1 MTAGRRV
8 GILGG
13 TFDPIHV
20 GHLAAAEA
28 ASAALKLDEV
38 VVIPSHLPP
47 HRSRPP
53 LASGYHRFA
62 MVALALAERER
73 YRASDLELGSGG
85 PSYTSITLDMLR
97 QQGEHPSQ
105 IFFITGADAF
115 AEISSWRDYP
125 RVLNSSHFV
134 VVSRPGHQAS
144 ELPRQIPDVASRM
157 RSPEKSGGT
166 EVLGDGTFIWLV
178 DEATPNISSSD
189 IRVRVAEGRSITGL
203 APPPVAAYIERHE
216 LYRGWDVDT
225 RLHD

>member
-1 MTAGRRV
+1 MTEGRRV

-28 ASAALKLDEV
+28 ASSALKLDEV

-47 HRSRPP
+47 HRLQPP

-62 MVALALAERER
+62 MVALALAEKEA
-73 YRASDLELGSGG
+73 YKASDLELGSEG
-85 PSYTSITLDMLR
+85 PSYTSITLDMLM

-115 AEISSWRDYP
+115 AELSSWRDYP

-134 VVSRPGHQAS
+134 VVSRPGHKAS
-144 ELPRQIPDVASRM
+144 ELPHLIPDIASRM
-157 RSPEKSGGT
+157 RSPEQAGDTEAPGT
-166 EVLGDGTFIWLV
+166 GTFIWLV
-178 DEATPNISSSD
+178 DKPTPNISSSE
-189 IRVRVAEGRSITGL
+189 IRARVADGRSINGL
-203 APPPVAAYIERHE
+203 APQPVATYIERHE
-216 LYRGWDVDT
+216 LYRGRDMDT